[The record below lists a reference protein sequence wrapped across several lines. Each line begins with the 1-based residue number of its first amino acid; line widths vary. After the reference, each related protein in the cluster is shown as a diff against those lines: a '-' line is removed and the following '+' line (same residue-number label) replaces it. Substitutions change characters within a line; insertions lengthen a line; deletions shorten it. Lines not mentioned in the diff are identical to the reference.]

1 MTCNKCGGDLNE
13 HSLLECKRIQ
23 ESRNKQNAEVMLSQ
37 IASYVEGFAK
47 SDEDSTLL
55 CVLYLLA
62 DYYQLKSNE
71 AYQGI
76 EQELNTKNADVFKP
90 TE

>member
-13 HSLLECKRIQ
+13 L
-23 ESRNKQNAEVMLSQ
+23 MLSQ

-71 AYQGI
+71 VYQEI
-76 EQELNTKNADVFKP
+76 EQELNTKN
-90 TE
+90 TN